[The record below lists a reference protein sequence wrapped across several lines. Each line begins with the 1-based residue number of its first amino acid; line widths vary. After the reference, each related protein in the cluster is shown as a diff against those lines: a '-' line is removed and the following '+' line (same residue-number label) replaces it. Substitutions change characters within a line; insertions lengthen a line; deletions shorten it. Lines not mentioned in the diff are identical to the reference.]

1 MPGAVAAEVHPDV
14 DAPRAAG
21 LVRRPEETPIPGGN
35 AVCKRA
41 VDDAARCSPL
51 AEDEAVI
58 VDRARV
64 LLFQLSH
71 ELRRQSGVVV
81 DGVGLTVDVR
91 VAVQKLLEP
100 VLGVIRVAGAVKMA
114 VRTGQTALEHLEH
127 ALVPCGDLVPIG
139 VLEGCALNAG
149 NVLFVVGTQHVH
161 LAAEQLHDVS
171 GRRCAHHAHK
181 LRTPEGPHGLQHV
194 AFQRA
199 EGVAQHDQ
207 KPFVP
212 GRADALG
219 DGNSAVQIGLTGA
232 GGPGL
237 DIPAVGAIAKEFL
250 LKLSQWHC
258 PHLPAA

>member
-21 LVRRPEETPIPGGN
+21 LVRRPEEAPIPGGN
-35 AVCKRA
+35 AVRKGP
-41 VDDAARCSPL
+41 VDDAARCGPL

-91 VAVQKLLEP
+91 VTVQKLLEP
-100 VLGVIRVAGAVKMA
+100 VLWVIRVAGAVKMA
-114 VRTGQTALEHLEH
+114 VRTGQTALEHLKYT
-127 ALVPCGDLVPIG
+127 LVPCGDLVPIG

-161 LAAEQLHDVS
+161 FAAEQLHDIA
-171 GRRCAHHAHK
+171 GR
-181 LRTPEGPHGLQHV
+181 
-194 AFQRA
+194 
-199 EGVAQHDQ
+199 
-207 KPFVP
+207 
-212 GRADALG
+212 
-219 DGNSAVQIGLTGA
+219 
-232 GGPGL
+232 
-237 DIPAVGAIAKEFL
+237 
-250 LKLSQWHC
+250 
-258 PHLPAA
+258 